1 MHQKKASGGGQ
12 TAEKPHASV
21 NQSKQSIANP
31 YEEEESYENPVN
43 ISKAPGC
50 QDSLFDIRSEYAN
63 AGASVNISQDEAI
76 VQISNLQIDDNAQ
89 DSYAIA

>member
-1 MHQKKASGGGQ
+1 M
-12 TAEKPHASV
+12 
-21 NQSKQSIANP
+21 
-31 YEEEESYENPVN
+31 N

-63 AGASVNISQDEAI
+63 AGAGGNISSVNISQDEAI
-76 VQISNLQIDDNAQ
+76 VQISNLQIDENAQ